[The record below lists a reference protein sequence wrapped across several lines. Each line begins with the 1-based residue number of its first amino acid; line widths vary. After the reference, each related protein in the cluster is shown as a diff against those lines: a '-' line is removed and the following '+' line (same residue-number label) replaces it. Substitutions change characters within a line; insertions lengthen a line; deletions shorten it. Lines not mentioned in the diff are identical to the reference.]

1 MKKIALMAAFALFT
15 NSLFSQQWNGNLNTT
30 DDISREGDVSL
41 GSGYFTIN
49 SSKLTV
55 NGNFRV
61 AYGKIM
67 FGNNFGV
74 LGNSGFFDI
83 QQLGNNLYMRPA
95 NTSLPVIGG
104 PPNLGDYAFV
114 MNNPT
119 GKIGIGTEN
128 VNCSTCND
136 YRLFVREG
144 IKTEKI
150 KVDIAADNGWADYV
164 FKKDYQL
171 MPLKEVEYFINSNG
185 HLPEVP
191 STEEAIKNGIE
202 LKEMNILLL
211 KKIEELTLYSIQQ
224 QKKIE
229 ELTLHTLQQKKNIEE
244 QNTRIEMLEKKL
256 NK

>member
-1 MKKIALMAAFALFT
+1 MKKIALFAAFALFT
-15 NSLFSQQWNGNLNTT
+15 NSLFSQQWNGNSNTT

-41 GSGYFTIN
+41 GSGYYTIN

-61 AYGKIM
+61 VSGKIM
-67 FGNNFGV
+67 FGNK
-74 LGNSGFFDI
+74 LAPMGNAGFFDI
-83 QQLGNNLYMRPA
+83 QQLGDNLYMRPA
-95 NTSLPVIGG
+95 NGNFPNLSD

-119 GKIGIGTEN
+119 GKIGMGTEN

-150 KVDIAADNGWADYV
+150 KVDIAASNGWADYV
-164 FKKDYQL
+164 FKKDYKL
-171 MPLKEVEYFINSNG
+171 MPLKEVEHFINNNG

-191 STEEAIKNGIE
+191 TTEEAIKNGIE

-224 QKKIE
+224 QK
-229 ELTLHTLQQKKNIEE
+229 NIEE
-244 QNTRIEMLEKKL
+244 QNKRMEILEKKL